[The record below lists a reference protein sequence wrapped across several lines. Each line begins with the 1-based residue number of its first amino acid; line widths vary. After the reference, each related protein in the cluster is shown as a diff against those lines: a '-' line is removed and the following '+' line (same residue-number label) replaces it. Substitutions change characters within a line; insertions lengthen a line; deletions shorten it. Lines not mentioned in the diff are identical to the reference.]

1 MGLLAFYFLCRYGFH
16 IRSLYRESNRNL
28 RSRGDIQNSE
38 LGVNKMSKKQLKF
51 ILQNPWHRVNDS
63 EPKEQY
69 SNHVDLYVQ
78 NGLYNISNNV

>member
-1 MGLLAFYFLCRYGFH
+1 VGLLAFYFLCRYGFH
-16 IRSLYRESNRNL
+16 IRSLYRESNRN
-28 RSRGDIQNSE
+28 RRPRRDSE
-38 LGVNKMSKKQLKF
+38 LGVNKMSKKQMKF

-69 SNHVDLYVQ
+69 SNNVDLYVQ